1 MNWLEVKVIT
11 VREAIEFVAN
21 TFHEL
26 QAGGVVIEDP
36 QLIAL
41 YAHRGQW
48 DDHEFSPELL
58 QRKEVI
64 VKGYLPMDEFLVK
77 KLEELKQELAV
88 LKIRL
93 GNIPTELEVVEVQEE
108 DWANSWK
115 AYFKPLKIGQK
126 TVIKPSWEEYTV
138 QEGELVIELDPGMAF
153 GTGDHAT
160 TSLCINLLEKYIKEN
175 MKVIDVGCG
184 SGILSILAAKLGSH
198 RVEALDYDNV
208 AVKVA
213 RENVAI
219 NNLSEKVLV
228 KQSDLLKEASLEA
241 DVIVANI
248 VADIIIELTP
258 QVQKY
263 LKEKGFFICSGI
275 IDKRKE
281 DVLNIL
287 AKYNLTV
294 KEIVEKDGW
303 VAIVAQG

>member
-153 GTGDHAT
+153 GTGNHAT